1 MYLSLAELSRGRKI
15 SWANLLRGGLPWP
28 LGEWLAC
35 RNEGRAGSREGLD

>member
-28 LGEWLAC
+28 LGEWVAC
-35 RNEGRAGSREGLD
+35 RNGGRADKDDTLD